1 MIAARH
7 AVAVVIVTTCRA
19 SLERAL
25 RSVFR
30 QRLEGA
36 GGRIQVLVGVDCDP
50 HQRLHGLLASVAP
63 ECPPHV
69 TLSVINLG
77 YSTSQRHGGPHASF
91 YGGSLRSAL
100 TLLADARVVVY
111 LDDDDWLKE
120 EHCARILSAIEG
132 RKWAFSY
139 SIYADGNTGR
149 EWCVDELESVG
160 VGRGLYAQALGGFV
174 RPSGLAIDKLQL
186 LHVVHLWS
194 CAAFAS
200 GDGEDRL
207 VFEQLRREPH
217 GCTGVATVCCA
228 LDPNDALHARRVEF
242 MRSRGVEYTGEA
254 KRESSRAALGS
265 QAR

>member
-1 MIAARH
+1 MNPSRH
-7 AVAVVIVTTCRA
+7 AVAVAIVTTCRA
-19 SLERAL
+19 SLARAV

-30 QRLEGA
+30 QRLADGQ
-36 GGRIQVLVGVDCDP
+36 GGRIQVLLGVDCDP
-50 HQRLHGLLASVAP
+50 DGRLAALLDELAP

-69 TLSVINLG
+69 TVTLINLG
-77 YSTSQRHGGPHASF
+77 YSTSQRHGGPHASY

-100 TLLADARVVVY
+100 TLLADSRVVVY

-120 EHCARILSAIEG
+120 DHCARILQAIEG
-132 RKWAFSY
+132 KKWAYSY
-139 SIYADGNTGR
+139 SIYADGNTGQ
-149 EWCVDELESVG
+149 ELCVDGLESVG
-160 VGRGLYAQALGGFV
+160 VGRGIYAETFGGFV
-174 RPSGLAIDKLQL
+174 RPSGLAIDKLEL

-217 GCTGVATVCCA
+217 GCTGAATVCCA

-242 MRSRGVEYTGEA
+242 MRAHGVEAHVAPKAGSSRGA
-254 KRESSRAALGS
+254 
-265 QAR
+265 